1 MEKNLLDSL
10 MEEKR
15 KLFNRMSDAIW
26 DFAEPAFHETQSM
39 ELQKNTLLEEGF
51 EITEKVADIPTA
63 FKAGYGS
70 GRPVIAF
77 LGEYDALPLLSQKAD
92 VLEREELN
100 PHGWGHGCGHH
111 LLGTGSVQAAVAVK
125 NYMEKTG
132 LSGTIVYYGCPAE
145 EGEAG
150 KAFMVKGHAFDGC
163 DICLTWHPH
172 AFHVCSMSSLAN
184 ARVKYHFTGTSAHAA
199 TSPHLGRSALDAV
212 ELMNVGC
219 NYLREHMPQECRLH
233 YAVTNTGG
241 DAPNVVQAEA
251 EVVYAIR
258 APRNAD
264 TVRLLERVNKV
275 AQGAALMTETEV
287 EISLHSAYAD
297 LIQNQTLNEIVY
309 KNMQTFSNIPYTE
322 EDMEYAQKYKNLA
335 DKQELVQLKSLAAKF
350 LGNKADAAL
359 SLPVVK
365 LMIPPINLKQGSNDV
380 GDVSQCIPTACF
392 SAACFAMGTAPHTW
406 QEVAQGKS
414 ELAHKGMFFASQVL
428 AATAV
433 NILEDPEL
441 ADKAK
446 ADFEAVMEGQE
457 YESLIPDGLKP
468 AILREGQR

>member
-1 MEKNLLDSL
+1 
-10 MEEKR
+10 
-15 KLFNRMSDAIW
+15 
-26 DFAEPAFHETQSM
+26 
-39 ELQKNTLLEEGF
+39 
-51 EITEKVADIPTA
+51 
-63 FKAGYGS
+63 
-70 GRPVIAF
+70 
-77 LGEYDALPLLSQKAD
+77 
-92 VLEREELN
+92 
-100 PHGWGHGCGHH
+100 
-111 LLGTGSVQAAVAVK
+111 
-125 NYMEKTG
+125 
-132 LSGTIVYYGCPAE
+132 
-145 EGEAG
+145 
-150 KAFMVKGHAFDGC
+150 
-163 DICLTWHPH
+163 
-172 AFHVCSMSSLAN
+172 
-184 ARVKYHFTGTSAHAA
+184 
-199 TSPHLGRSALDAV
+199 
-212 ELMNVGC
+212 
-219 NYLREHMPQECRLH
+219 
-233 YAVTNTGG
+233 
-241 DAPNVVQAEA
+241 
-251 EVVYAIR
+251 
-258 APRNAD
+258 
-264 TVRLLERVNKV
+264 
-275 AQGAALMTETEV
+275 MTETEV